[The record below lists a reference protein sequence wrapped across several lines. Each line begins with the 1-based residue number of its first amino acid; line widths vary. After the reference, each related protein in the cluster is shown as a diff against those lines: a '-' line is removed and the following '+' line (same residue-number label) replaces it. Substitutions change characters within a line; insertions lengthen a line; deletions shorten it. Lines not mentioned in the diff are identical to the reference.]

1 MSIPFIFVLVKSISF
16 ILHLIKF
23 TLINLELKKLEL
35 FNGVNGLLLNLLSA
49 KLLKLTRNFQKVNSL
64 SSILPKQFLKV
75 YNF

>member
-1 MSIPFIFVLVKSISF
+1 MSIPFIFVLIKSISF